1 MLWGVLD
8 SNQPSEREEDA
19 GGLGREPDL
28 ADPPAVPYEILDQ
41 SCVGATFRG
50 ERHCPPWW
58 DSGRADEPSGPGQKL
73 QSSHA

>member
-50 ERHCPPWW
+50 ERHCPP
-58 DSGRADEPSGPGQKL
+58 
-73 QSSHA
+73 